1 MENVESWHTGSKTCL
16 TRNNLGLL
24 EVDHWQ
30 VSLTMGGTGGLGLCE
45 QAPLSAEMLLLTET
59 LPSLPG

>member
-24 EVDHWQ
+24 EVDHWE
-30 VSLTMGGTGGLGLCE
+30 VSFMDRGGGHRRIRAL
-45 QAPLSAEMLLLTET
+45 
-59 LPSLPG
+59 